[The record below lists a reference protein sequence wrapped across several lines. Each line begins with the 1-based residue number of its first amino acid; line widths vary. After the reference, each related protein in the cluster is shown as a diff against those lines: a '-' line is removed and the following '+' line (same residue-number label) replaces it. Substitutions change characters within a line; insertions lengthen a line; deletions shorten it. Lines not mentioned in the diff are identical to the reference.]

1 MLCGCDLVPYGVM
14 SCPCVCVVWIVGV
27 PGVGC
32 VLCGPGWALVATVGQ
47 QEGPGRALW
56 WQG

>member
-1 MLCGCDLVPYGVM
+1 MC
-14 SCPCVCVVWIVGV
+14 CPVLPFPVVSYPCMWFVCA
-27 PGVGC
+27 
-32 VLCGPGWALVATVGQ
+32 VLCLVRAVRVRGPGWALVATVGQ